1 MEIKREKIKAGEI
14 LIILL
19 VLAVLALSTAPLLR
33 AQRENLGEKL
43 DKANENAAK
52 LSAVI
57 LYYGS
62 SEEAGTDFVR
72 YYDADNN
79 ELLEERPLDAAYGC
93 GTAAGSEAAEN
104 KGKFL
109 RVEAKA
115 GYFALSWVE
124 YTDEELEELPE
135 ERGYRE

>member
-1 MEIKREKIKAGEI
+1 MGMKREKIKAGEV

-19 VLAVLALSTAPLLR
+19 VLAVLAVSTLPLLR
-33 AQRENLGEKL
+33 AQGENLGEKL
-43 DKANENAAK
+43 DRANENAAK

-62 SEEAGTDFVR
+62 SEAAGTDFVR

-79 ELLEERPLDAAYGC
+79 ELLEDRPLNADYGC
-93 GTAAGSEAAEN
+93 GTAAGSETAEN

-109 RVEAKA
+109 RVEVEEA
-115 GYFALSWVE
+115 YFTMSWVE

-135 ERGYRE
+135 PRGYRE